1 MRRRQRPPLT
11 TGAHAEVTNRN
22 FAAKQ
27 STRGQ
32 RQISGTAY
40 GRGVVTGRLDAIALT
55 KAGGGRH
62 STLWHAARCSGE
74 YIAGGELFDEDQ
86 VAAMLISTGCSVG
99 VARRDAER
107 QVRRG
112 IEKGKRN
119 PKVAPRSE
127 GMHNRNDAIARVVEW
142 WAAVESGRWHGRRGA
157 SALKILAAFAMLAA
171 GAGKCRLSESYRD
184 IAEAAGVS
192 VGTVS
197 NTRAL
202 WQPYVRLVHR
212 GHRFAG
218 TRSEWQLVLRKTK
231 WTNLNSPEDIPTGEP
246 GLFKKV
252 HFSGSPNADLWEQW
266 PTGWRVY
273 RMLPAR
279 DTTTV
284 SEIAATTGLH
294 PKTIRRALKVLAEH
308 RLAHRLNRFEW
319 RGYEQREMPEG
330 LALERRKQRHK
341 RERTL
346 YKLQRDARAEQAA
359 HRAGGAR

>member
-1 MRRRQRPPLT
+1 MRRQQRRRPPSAAPAT
-11 TGAHAEVTNRN
+11 TRTTTAQN
-22 FAAKQ
+22 
-27 STRGQ
+27 STRQVG
-32 RQISGTAY
+32 QISGTRY
-40 GRGVVTGRLDAIALT
+40 GRSVVDGGVDRISLT
-55 KAGGGRH
+55 RAGGGRH
-62 STLWHAARCSGE
+62 GTLWHAARCSGE
-74 YIAGGELFDEDQ
+74 YLAGGELFDEDQ
-86 VAAMLISTGCSVG
+86 VAALLISTGCSVG
-99 VARRDAER
+99 IARRDAER

-119 PKVAPRSE
+119 PKIAPRSE
-127 GMHNRNDAIARVVEW
+127 GMHNRADAVARVAVW
-142 WAAVESGRWHGRRGA
+142 WTAVESAPWHGRRGA
-157 SALKILAAFAMLAA
+157 SALKVLAAFAMLATS
-171 GAGKCRLSESYRD
+171 AGKCRLSESFRD